1 MKRFAPIL
9 LALGILWSNAG
20 QALDLEQRRAEAMLQ
35 QMCARCHAVGRTG
48 ASPNELAP
56 PFRYLGE
63 NKLYDPDF
71 TQRLQDGYS
80 SIHRAMPTA
89 RFGRDDAEA
98 VVSYLRSIQEPRRPK

>member
-9 LALGILWSNAG
+9 LAIGVLWSTAS
-20 QALDLEQRRAEAMLQ
+20 QAMDLEQRRAGAMLQ
-35 QMCARCHAVGRTG
+35 RMCARCHAVGRMG

-56 PFRYLGE
+56 PFRHLGE
-63 NKLYDPDF
+63 NKLYDPEF
-71 TQRLQDGYS
+71 LQRLQDGYS

-98 VVSYLRSIQEPRRPK
+98 VVSYLRAIQEPRRSK

>member
-9 LALGILWSNAG
+9 LALGILSSNAG

-71 TQRLQDGYS
+71 TKRLQDGYS

-98 VVSYLRSIQEPRRPK
+98 VVSYLRSIQEPRRTK